1 MPLVTAPQGPPPGKG
16 QLVLVRHG
24 ETEWSRDG
32 RHTGT
37 TDLPLLPAGEA
48 VARAAGQALAG
59 RRFVAE
65 FVSPLTRAL
74 RTAELIGLKNLEID
88 EDLREWDY
96 GGYEGKST
104 PQIRDEVG
112 YDWEIFSHGVVPG
125 ETPGETVEDV
135 AARASHVLNR
145 VMPLLERGDVI
156 LVAHGHLLRILAA
169 VYLRQEPRF
178 AAQLMLD
185 AGAVCALDH
194 HHDVPGILS
203 WNTTHLPSA

>member
-1 MPLVTAPQGPPPGKG
+1 MPVVISPTGPTPGKG

-24 ETEWSRDG
+24 ETEWSRNG

-59 RRFVAE
+59 HRFVAE
-65 FVSPLTRAL
+65 FVSPLERAR
-74 RTAELIGLKNLEID
+74 RTAQLIGLTNLEVD
-88 EDLREWDY
+88 DDLREWDY
-96 GGYEGKST
+96 GGYEGLST
-104 PQIRDEVG
+104 PQIRERLG

-125 ETPGETVEDV
+125 RTPGETVEDV

-145 VMPLLERGDVI
+145 VQPLLEQGDVI

-169 VYLRQEPRF
+169 AYLRQEPRF

-185 AGAVCALDH
+185 PGAVCALGH
-194 HHDVPGILS
+194 HHGIPCVDS
-203 WNTTHLPSA
+203 WNTTHLPQV